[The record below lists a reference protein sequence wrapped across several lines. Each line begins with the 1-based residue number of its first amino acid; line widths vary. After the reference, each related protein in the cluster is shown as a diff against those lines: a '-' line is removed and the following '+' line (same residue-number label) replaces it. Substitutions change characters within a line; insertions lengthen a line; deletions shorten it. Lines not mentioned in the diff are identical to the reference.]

1 MKYVKYF
8 TFIVFLIVVYQT
20 GLPENNSLLYWG
32 LISFF
37 IYEIIHFIFVDFVKI
52 SDKSDNIWRLFSLF
66 FIVTLLVLSIYL
78 KEIFLIFFTSI
89 FGLALIIRIYLGFKK
104 TKPKHHQNIQA
115 SHIWYRK
122 RKNTVYSFHCLPQS
136 LLLICSTIIHFKIC
150 RR

>member
-104 TKPKHHQNIQA
+104 TKPKHHQNI
-115 SHIWYRK
+115 
-122 RKNTVYSFHCLPQS
+122 
-136 LLLICSTIIHFKIC
+136 
-150 RR
+150 